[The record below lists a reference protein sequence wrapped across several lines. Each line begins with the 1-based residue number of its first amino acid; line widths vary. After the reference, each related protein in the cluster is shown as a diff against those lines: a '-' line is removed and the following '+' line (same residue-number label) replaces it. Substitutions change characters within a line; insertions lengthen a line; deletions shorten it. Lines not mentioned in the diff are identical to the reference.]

1 MAVPD
6 QLRPLRAWLTGRHS
20 LTRRLVAASSSFA
33 VVPLFEGRAVPRP
46 DEARLLGLR
55 PGVLARVRQVALV
68 CDGQPAVY
76 GHTLLPLAPRHP
88 FDRIF
93 RGLGRRPLGGA
104 LFADPRI
111 QRGPLRFR
119 WLDGRHGLGREA
131 ARHAMV
137 EDQALLPR
145 SSGRFLA
152 RRSLFSGAGKS
163 VLVTEVF
170 LPGLPPPPAG

>member
-6 QLRPLRAWLTGRHS
+6 RLRPLRAWLTGRHS
-20 LTRRLVAASSSFA
+20 LTVRLVAASSSFA
-33 VVPLFEGRAVPRP
+33 VVPLFEGRAVPCP

-68 CDGQPAVY
+68 CDGRPAVY
-76 GHTLLPLAPRHP
+76 GHTVLPLAPRHP

-119 WLDGRHGLGREA
+119 WLDGRHGLGRA
-131 ARHAMV
+131 AAHHAAMK
-137 EDQALLPR
+137 EGAPAMFPTD
-145 SSGRFLA
+145 RFLA

-170 LPGLPPPPAG
+170 LPGLPPPPAR